1 MASLGTNSAK
11 NDGAVTKGF
20 GTPSKRVVDMVS
32 EAVVENE
39 SDREVSY
46 NFLNVV
52 TKTVFLVKVDQE

>member
-11 NDGAVTKGF
+11 NDGAVTEGF